1 MKCDATKLLNV
12 VIDEAPRRCLLAC
25 SREAGHVGMHYC
37 AAHYAAW
44 DDEPRQAVPPYDW
57 EAGYREEI
65 AGLRAAIGA
74 LLPYAEER
82 TTSATAAAARRF
94 ALAMLA
100 ATRSPE

>member
-1 MKCDATKLLNV
+1 MNNC
-12 VIDEAPRRCLLAC
+12 PREGGAKDITACTRDTCECAHVNRAERMPCLTPPSAERCQ
-25 SREAGHVGMHYC
+25 SDHSWE
-37 AAHYAAW
+37 
-44 DDEPRQAVPPYDW
+44 DQQA
-57 EAGYREEI
+57 EEI
-65 AGLRAAIGA
+65 RGLRAAIGA